1 MNKDERGNWYLLT
14 GVVLGII
21 LGILFAWVI
30 SPVEYVDTAPE
41 SLKDEFKDQYRVLIA
56 SAYVANG
63 DLVRAK
69 ARLGLLGEADTYL
82 VVAEQAQQML
92 AEGGSVEE
100 AQALGRLALALGQ
113 EIPQPEI
120 TATAEQ

>member
-1 MNKDERGNWYLLT
+1 MNEDERGNWYLLT

-30 SPVEYVDTAPE
+30 SPVKYVDTAPE

-69 ARLGLLGEADTYL
+69 ARLALLDEADIYL

-120 TATAEQ
+120 TATAE

>member
-1 MNKDERGNWYLLT
+1 MNEDERGNWYLLT
-14 GVVLGII
+14 GVILGII

-30 SPVEYVDTAPE
+30 SPVKYVDTAPE

-69 ARLGLLGEADTYL
+69 ARLELLDEADIYL

-120 TATAEQ
+120 TATAE

>member
-1 MNKDERGNWYLLT
+1 MNEDERGNWYLIT

-41 SLKDEFKDQYRVLIA
+41 SLTNEFKDQYRVLIA

-69 ARLGLLGEADTYL
+69 ARLGLLDEADIYL

-120 TATAEQ
+120 TATAE

>member
-1 MNKDERGNWYLLT
+1 MNEDERGNWYLLT

-41 SLKDEFKDQYRVLIA
+41 SLTNEFKDQYRVLIA

-69 ARLGLLGEADTYL
+69 ARLELLDEPDIYL

-120 TATAEQ
+120 TATAE

>member
-1 MNKDERGNWYLLT
+1 MNEDERGNWYLLT
-14 GVVLGII
+14 GLVLGII

-30 SPVEYVDTAPE
+30 SPVKYVDTAPE

-69 ARLGLLGEADTYL
+69 ARLELLDEADIYL

-100 AQALGRLALALGQ
+100 AQALGRLALSLGQ

-120 TATAEQ
+120 TATAE

>member
-1 MNKDERGNWYLLT
+1 MNEDERGNWYLLT

-21 LGILFAWVI
+21 LGILFAWII
-30 SPVEYVDTAPE
+30 SPVKYVDTAPE

-69 ARLGLLGEADTYL
+69 ARLALLDEVDIYL
-82 VVAEQAQQML
+82 VVAEQAQQIL

-120 TATAEQ
+120 TATAE

>member
-1 MNKDERGNWYLLT
+1 MNEDERGNWYLLT

-30 SPVEYVDTAPE
+30 SPVKYVDTAPE

-69 ARLGLLGEADTYL
+69 ARLELLGEADIYL

-100 AQALGRLALALGQ
+100 AQALGRLALSLSQ

-120 TATAEQ
+120 TATAE

>member
-1 MNKDERGNWYLLT
+1 MNEDERGNWYLLT

-69 ARLGLLGEADTYL
+69 ARLELLDEADIYL

-120 TATAEQ
+120 TATAE

>member
-1 MNKDERGNWYLLT
+1 MNEDERGNWYLLT
-14 GVVLGII
+14 GVVLGIM

-41 SLKDEFKDQYRVLIA
+41 SLTNEFKDQYRVLIA

-69 ARLGLLGEADTYL
+69 ARLELLDEADIYL

-100 AQALGRLALALGQ
+100 AQALGRLALSLGQ
-113 EIPQPEI
+113 EIPQPKI
-120 TATAEQ
+120 TATAE

>member
-1 MNKDERGNWYLLT
+1 MNEDERGNWYLLT

-41 SLKDEFKDQYRVLIA
+41 SLTNEFKDQYRVLIA

-69 ARLGLLGEADTYL
+69 ARLELLDEADIYL

-100 AQALGRLALALGQ
+100 AQALGRLALSLGQ
-113 EIPQPEI
+113 EIPQPKI
-120 TATAEQ
+120 TATAE

>member
-1 MNKDERGNWYLLT
+1 MNEDERGNWYLLT
-14 GVVLGII
+14 GVVLGIM

-41 SLKDEFKDQYRVLIA
+41 SLTNEFKDQYRVLIA
-56 SAYVANG
+56 SAYIANG

-69 ARLGLLGEADTYL
+69 ARLELLDEADIYL

-113 EIPQPEI
+113 
-120 TATAEQ
+120 

>member
-1 MNKDERGNWYLLT
+1 MNEDERGNWYLLT

-30 SPVEYVDTAPE
+30 SPVKYVDTAPE
-41 SLKDEFKDQYRVLIA
+41 SLNDEFKDQYRVLIA

-69 ARLGLLGEADTYL
+69 ARLELLDEADIYL

-120 TATAEQ
+120 TATAE

>member
-1 MNKDERGNWYLLT
+1 MNEDERGNWYLLT

-69 ARLGLLGEADTYL
+69 ARLGLLDEADIYL

-100 AQALGRLALALGQ
+100 AQALGRLALVLGQ
-113 EIPQPEI
+113 EIPPPEI
-120 TATAEQ
+120 TATAE

>member
-1 MNKDERGNWYLLT
+1 MNEDERGNWYLLT

-69 ARLGLLGEADTYL
+69 ARLGLLDEADIYL

-120 TATAEQ
+120 TATAE

>member
-1 MNKDERGNWYLLT
+1 MNEDERGNWYLLT

-30 SPVEYVDTAPE
+30 SPVKYVDTAPE

-69 ARLGLLGEADTYL
+69 ARLELLDEADIYL

-100 AQALGRLALALGQ
+100 AQALGKLALSLSQ

-120 TATAEQ
+120 TATAE

>member
-1 MNKDERGNWYLLT
+1 MNEDERGNWYLLT

-69 ARLGLLGEADTYL
+69 ARLELLGEADIYM

-120 TATAEQ
+120 IATAE

>member
-1 MNKDERGNWYLLT
+1 MNEDERGNWYLLT

-41 SLKDEFKDQYRVLIA
+41 SLKDEFKAQYRVLIA

-69 ARLGLLGEADTYL
+69 ARLELLGEADSYMS
-82 VVAEQAQQML
+82 VAEQAQQML
-92 AEGGSVEE
+92 AEGGAVEE

-113 EIPQPEI
+113 EVPQPDN
-120 TATAEQ
+120 TATAE

>member
-1 MNKDERGNWYLLT
+1 MNEDERGNWYLIT

-41 SLKDEFKDQYRVLIA
+41 SLTNEFKDQYRVLIA

-69 ARLGLLGEADTYL
+69 ARLELLDEPDIYL

-113 EIPQPEI
+113 GIPQPEI
-120 TATAEQ
+120 TATAE

>member
-1 MNKDERGNWYLLT
+1 MNEDERGNWYLIT

-41 SLKDEFKDQYRVLIA
+41 SLTNEFKDQYRVLIA

-69 ARLGLLGEADTYL
+69 ARLGLLGEADIYL

-113 EIPQPEI
+113 GIPQPEI
-120 TATAEQ
+120 TATAE

>member
-1 MNKDERGNWYLLT
+1 MNEDERGNWYLLT

-69 ARLGLLGEADTYL
+69 ARLELLDEADIYL

-100 AQALGRLALALGQ
+100 AQSLGRLALALGQ

-120 TATAEQ
+120 TATAE

>member
-41 SLKDEFKDQYRVLIA
+41 SLTNEFKDQYRVLIA
-56 SAYVANG
+56 TAYVANG

-69 ARLGLLGEADTYL
+69 ARLGLLGEADIYL

-113 EIPQPEI
+113 GIPQPEI
-120 TATAEQ
+120 TATAE

>member
-1 MNKDERGNWYLLT
+1 MNEDERGNLYLLT

-30 SPVEYVDTAPE
+30 SPVKYVDTAPE

-69 ARLGLLGEADTYL
+69 ARLALLDEVDIYL

-92 AEGGSVEE
+92 AEDGSVEE

-120 TATAEQ
+120 TATAE

>member
-30 SPVEYVDTAPE
+30 SPVKYVDTAPE

-56 SAYVANG
+56 SAYAANG

-69 ARLGLLGEADTYL
+69 ARLELLDEADIYL

-120 TATAEQ
+120 TATAE

>member
-1 MNKDERGNWYLLT
+1 MNEDERGNWYLLT

-21 LGILFAWVI
+21 LGILFAWVV
-30 SPVEYVDTAPE
+30 SPVKYVDTAPE

-69 ARLGLLGEADTYL
+69 ARLELLDETDIYL

-120 TATAEQ
+120 TATAE

>member
-1 MNKDERGNWYLLT
+1 MNKDERGNWYLIT

-41 SLKDEFKDQYRVLIA
+41 SLTNEFKDQYRVLIA

-69 ARLGLLGEADTYL
+69 ARRGLLGEADIYL

-113 EIPQPEI
+113 GIPQPEI
-120 TATAEQ
+120 TATAE

>member
-1 MNKDERGNWYLLT
+1 MNEDERGNWYLLT

-69 ARLGLLGEADTYL
+69 ARLGLLDEADIYL

-113 EIPQPEI
+113 KIPQPEI
-120 TATAEQ
+120 TATAE

>member
-1 MNKDERGNWYLLT
+1 MNEDERGNWYLLT
-14 GVVLGII
+14 GVVLGIM

-69 ARLGLLGEADTYL
+69 ARLELLDEADIYL

-100 AQALGRLALALGQ
+100 AQALGRLALSLGQ
-113 EIPQPEI
+113 EIPQPKI
-120 TATAEQ
+120 TATAE

>member
-1 MNKDERGNWYLLT
+1 MNEDERGNWYLLT

-30 SPVEYVDTAPE
+30 SPVKYVDTAPE
-41 SLKDEFKDQYRVLIA
+41 SLKDEFKDQYRILIA

-69 ARLGLLGEADTYL
+69 ARLELLDEADIYL

-120 TATAEQ
+120 TATAE

>member
-1 MNKDERGNWYLLT
+1 MNEDERGNWYLLT

-30 SPVEYVDTAPE
+30 SPVKYVDTAPE

-69 ARLGLLGEADTYL
+69 ARLELLDEADIYL

-100 AQALGRLALALGQ
+100 AQALGRLALSLGQ

-120 TATAEQ
+120 TATAE